1 MKQEIKIKE
10 NYQNNLGTYDN
21 MIKFEIKS
29 HDGPGRYGKLKGEES
44 PLILKESDL
53 NIAKDESSAYDIERE
68 IAEWSVNETIKLA
81 KENENKEIAVVH
93 GSKYIDL
100 RIKCLKELE
109 NLGYNGF
116 IIANADD
123 LLLHP
128 RDLVDLIVALR
139 QNMKSTSFL
148 IFPHAEAQFIPL
160 LAYMGVDAFFDDIG
174 EYYSYLNVLMSPTKN
189 YDLEMYNL
197 YEMSREE
204 LEEYNKNTID
214 FVLREVREHMKNG
227 SIRNLVEERSGTSP
241 QYASALRILDK
252 EYSDYLLEYSQLY

>member
-1 MKQEIKIKE
+1 MKQ
-10 NYQNNLGTYDN
+10 
-21 MIKFEIKS
+21 FEIKS
-29 HDGPGRYGKLKGEES
+29 HDGPGRYGKLGDNES
-44 PLILKESDL
+44 PLIINKDDFI
-53 NIAKDESSAYDIERE
+53 IAEDESSAYDVEKE
-68 IAEWSVNETIKLA
+68 VAEWSVNQTIEKA
-81 KENENKEIAVVH
+81 KKVEDKEIAVIQ

-109 NLGYNGF
+109 KLGYNGF

-139 QNMKSTSFL
+139 QNMKSSSYL
-148 IFPHAEAQFIPL
+148 IFPFAEAQFIPL

-174 EYYSYLNVLMSPTKN
+174 EYYSYINVLMSPTKN
-189 YDLEMYNL
+189 YDLETYKV
-197 YEMSREE
+197 YEMNQKE

-214 FVLREVREHMKNG
+214 FVLREVREHMKN
-227 SIRNLVEERSGTSP
+227 SSLRNLVEERSATSP

-252 EYSDYLLEYSQLY
+252 NYSEYLLEYTQVY

>member
-1 MKQEIKIKE
+1 MKQ
-10 NYQNNLGTYDN
+10 
-21 MIKFEIKS
+21 FEIKS
-29 HDGPGRYGKLKGEES
+29 HDGPGRYGKLGDYET
-44 PLILKESDL
+44 PLIINKDDFV
-53 NIAKDESSAYDIERE
+53 IAEDESSAYDVEKE
-68 IAEWSVNETIKLA
+68 IAEWSVKQTIKKA
-81 KENENKEIAVVH
+81 KNIGDKEIAVIQ

-109 NLGYNGF
+109 ELGYNGF

-139 QNMKSTSFL
+139 QNMKSSSYL
-148 IFPHAEAQFIPL
+148 IFPFAEAQFIPL

-174 EYYSYLNVLMSPTKN
+174 EYYSYINVLMSPTKN
-189 YDLEMYNL
+189 YDLETYKI
-197 YEMSREE
+197 YEMDQKE

-214 FVLREVREHMKNG
+214 FVLREVREHMKN
-227 SIRNLVEERSGTSP
+227 SSLRNLVEERSATSP

-252 EYSDYLLEYSQLY
+252 NYSKYLLEYTQVY

>member
-1 MKQEIKIKE
+1 MKQ
-10 NYQNNLGTYDN
+10 
-21 MIKFEIKS
+21 FEIKS
-29 HDGPGRYGKLKGEES
+29 HDGPGRHGKLG
-44 PLILKESDL
+44 DL
-53 NIAKDESSAYDIERE
+53 ETPTIIDKDDFSIADDESSAYDVEKE
-68 IAEWSVNETIKLA
+68 IALWSVNQTIEKA
-81 KENENKEIAVVH
+81 KSVQDKEIAVIQ

-109 NLGYNGF
+109 DMGYNGF

-139 QNMKSTSFL
+139 QNMKSSSYL
-148 IFPHAEAQFIPL
+148 IFPFAEAQFIPL

-174 EYYSYLNVLMSPTKN
+174 EYYSYINVLMSPTKN
-189 YDLEMYNL
+189 YDLETYKIYDL
-197 YEMSREE
+197 SREE
-204 LEEYNKNTID
+204 LESYNRNTID

-227 SIRNLVEERSGTSP
+227 SLRNLVEERSATSP

-252 EYSDYLLEYSQLY
+252 EYADYLLEYTQVY

>member
-1 MKQEIKIKE
+1 MV
-10 NYQNNLGTYDN
+10 
-21 MIKFEIKS
+21 KFEIKS
-29 HDGPGRYGKLKGEES
+29 HDGPGRYGKLDGMES
-44 PLILKESDL
+44 PVILKESDL
-53 NIAKDESSAYDIERE
+53 NMAPDESSAYDIERE
-68 IAEWSVNETIKLA
+68 IAEWSVNETLKLA
-81 KENENKEIAVVH
+81 REYEDKDIAVIH

-100 RIKCLKELE
+100 RVKCLKELE
-109 NLGYNGF
+109 EMGYSGF

-128 RDLVDLIVALR
+128 RDLVDLIVELR
-139 QNMKSTSFL
+139 RNMKSSNIL

-189 YDLEMYNL
+189 YDLNIYEL
-197 YEMSREE
+197 YDLTREE
-204 LEEYNKNTID
+204 LEDYNKNTID

-227 SIRNLVEERSGTSP
+227 SLRNLVEERSATSP

-252 EYSDYLLEYSQLY
+252 EHADYLLEYSQLY

>member
-1 MKQEIKIKE
+1 
-10 NYQNNLGTYDN
+10 

-160 LAYMGVDAFFDDIG
+160 L
-174 EYYSYLNVLMSPTKN
+174 
-189 YDLEMYNL
+189 
-197 YEMSREE
+197 EMSREE

-227 SIRNLVEERSGTSP
+227 SLRNLVEERSGTSP

>member
-1 MKQEIKIKE
+1 MKQ
-10 NYQNNLGTYDN
+10 
-21 MIKFEIKS
+21 FEIKS
-29 HDGPGRYGKLKGEES
+29 HDGPGRYGKLGDYET
-44 PLILKESDL
+44 PLIINKDDFV
-53 NIAKDESSAYDIERE
+53 IAEDESSAYDVEKE
-68 IAEWSVNETIKLA
+68 IAEWSVNQTIEKA
-81 KENENKEIAVVH
+81 KNVEEKEIAVIQ

-109 NLGYNGF
+109 GLGYNGF

-139 QNMKSTSFL
+139 QNMKSSSYL
-148 IFPHAEAQFIPL
+148 IFPFAEAQFIPL

-174 EYYSYLNVLMSPTKN
+174 EYYSYINVLMSPTKN
-189 YDLEMYNL
+189 YDLETYKV
-197 YEMSREE
+197 YEMNQKE

-214 FVLREVREHMKNG
+214 FVLREVREHLKN
-227 SIRNLVEERSGTSP
+227 SILRNLVEERSATSP

-252 EYSDYLLEYSQLY
+252 NYSEYLLEYTQVY